1 MQAGAPGRSVFHAGS
16 HDKGLRHFHSTKMRS
31 LTQCG
36 AKANAARCD
45 DRCSAVQRPMQ
56 RTAFFQP
63 ISPACLHKGMNCPAR
78 QPPHSSGIK
87 LFEIRSRLA
96 WTGQS
101 SPYNPSTAFHFCPQK
116 PLCPHPREQAGM
128 HDTPPGVPR
137 HLEKLWSGAPFLS
150 SSPIGRASQ
159 CHHSSRE
166 PSCSHSTTVLCHPK
180 GRRARHLRPRQKRNR
195 AGFQMESSP
204 FLGRDDKTRTCDLAP
219 PRRVRYQLRYIP
231 LPFIC
236 TAKVR

>member
-16 HDKGLRHFHSTKMRS
+16 HDKGLCHFHSTKMRS

-36 AKANAARCD
+36 AKANAERCD

-150 SSPIGRASQ
+150 SSPNRANQPMPPQQPGAQLLSL
-159 CHHSSRE
+159 HHSPVPPERA
-166 PSCSHSTTVLCHPK
+166 PRPAPTAAPK
-180 GRRARHLRPRQKRNR
+180 K
-195 AGFQMESSP
+195 
-204 FLGRDDKTRTCDLAP
+204 K
-219 PRRVRYQLRYIP
+219 
-231 LPFIC
+231 
-236 TAKVR
+236 

>member
-1 MQAGAPGRSVFHAGS
+1 MDGCTRPHGRERPGVHAGSTMQAGAPGRSVFHAGS
-16 HDKGLRHFHSTKMRS
+16 HDKWLRHFHSTKMRS

-96 WTGQS
+96 WAGQS
-101 SPYNPSTAFHFCPQK
+101 SPYYPSTALHLCPQE

-150 SSPIGRASQ
+150 SSPNRASQ
-159 CHHSSRE
+159 PMPPQQPGPQLLSLHHSPVPPER
-166 PSCSHSTTVLCHPK
+166 
-180 GRRARHLRPRQKRNR
+180 
-195 AGFQMESSP
+195 
-204 FLGRDDKTRTCDLAP
+204 P
-219 PRRVRYQLRYIP
+219 PRP
-231 LPFIC
+231 AP
-236 TAKVR
+236 TAAPKKK

>member
-63 ISPACLHKGMNCPAR
+63 ISPACLHKGMSCPAR

-96 WTGQS
+96 RTGQS
-101 SPYNPSTAFHFCPQK
+101 SPYNPSTAFHLCPQK

-150 SSPIGRASQ
+150 SSSNRANQPMPPQQPGAQLLSL
-159 CHHSSRE
+159 HHSPVPPERA
-166 PSCSHSTTVLCHPK
+166 PRPAPTAAPK
-180 GRRARHLRPRQKRNR
+180 K
-195 AGFQMESSP
+195 
-204 FLGRDDKTRTCDLAP
+204 K
-219 PRRVRYQLRYIP
+219 
-231 LPFIC
+231 
-236 TAKVR
+236 